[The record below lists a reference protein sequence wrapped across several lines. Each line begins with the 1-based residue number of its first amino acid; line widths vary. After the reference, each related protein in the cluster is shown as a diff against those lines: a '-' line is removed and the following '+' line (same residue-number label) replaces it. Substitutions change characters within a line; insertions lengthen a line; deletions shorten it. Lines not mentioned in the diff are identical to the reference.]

1 MEKQFLVVR
10 DYIEHNPGMD
20 IETISKDTGVEV
32 KSILQMLREGR
43 LQYKGSG
50 RLKCTICGASIDEG
64 YFCIGCRQEIQKR
77 FQVPLGEE
85 IPQSSGLDYTRSGSL
100 RGNVFHTRQESK

>member
-10 DYIEHNPGMD
+10 EYIYKNPGMD

-32 KSILQMLREGR
+32 KFILQMLREGR

-50 RLKCTICGASIDEG
+50 GLKCNNCGLSIDEG
-64 YFCIGCRQEIQKR
+64 YFCIRCRQEIQKR
-77 FQVPLGEE
+77 FQEPADGENS
-85 IPQSSGLDYTRSGSL
+85 QGSGSDDKRSRPS
-100 RGNVFHTRQESK
+100 RGNVFHTR